1 MTCLTLLAVD
11 WKILSHSFN
20 FTCTGE
26 TIRAKAASTS
36 SNLKGILKQ
45 MIGLV
50 ENISVYLTYYC
61 FPTSSYPAEMHM
73 VHFNTKYGSFAEA
86 SKYEDGVAVLAIFL
100 KVIFVIAMKGV
111 SLFDP
116 FQFLN

>member
-1 MTCLTLLAVD
+1 
-11 WKILSHSFN
+11 
-20 FTCTGE
+20 
-26 TIRAKAASTS
+26 
-36 SNLKGILKQ
+36 
-45 MIGLV
+45 
-50 ENISVYLTYYC
+50 
-61 FPTSSYPAEMHM
+61 MHM